1 VAQLDQPQTY
11 PALDGAEGDAAFGVT
26 LVQGLGHAAPHPID
40 AAVTHECEKPGDE
53 APALRV
59 ELSGSTPERDEGVL
73 GRLVSAADLARDA
86 SGQRVR
92 LAVMAV
98 VDGFEGADVAPGDS
112 PHQLFVDRALTALD
126 EPAAQVTLD
135 RAFESLDLEIA
146 LGQVILPFLHEL
158 GERWVTTERS
168 VGHEHFAS
176 NVIGGRLRT
185 LARGWGDGDG
195 RGALLACPPGEQHEL
210 GLLCFGLL
218 LHQRGWR
225 VAYLGAETPASDL
238 AAAIAELSPELVVLA
253 AMGARRF
260 LDSAD
265 GIRALSAQARLAIGG
280 AGASEAVARSLGAE
294 LLADDLVAAAG
305 AVSGAAS

>member
-1 VAQLDQPQTY
+1 MAADGRLRIGELSRRVGVSPELLRAWETRYGLVDPERTPGGLRLYSEDDERRVREMRRQIATGLSAAEAARVA
-11 PALDGAEGDAAFGVT
+11 
-26 LVQGLGHAAPHPID
+26 LGGPAAP
-40 AAVTHECEKPGDE
+40 VS
-53 APALRV
+53 V
-59 ELSGSTPERDEGVL
+59 EQLSS
-73 GRLVSAADLARDA
+73 DL
-86 SGQRVR
+86 
-92 LAVMAV
+92 
-98 VDGFEGADVAPGDS
+98 
-112 PHQLFVDRALTALD
+112 DRALTALD
-126 EPAAQVTLD
+126 EPAAQATLD

-168 VGHEHFAS
+168 VGQEHFAS

-225 VAYLGAETPASDL
+225 VAYLGAATPASDL
-238 AAAIAELSPELVVLA
+238 ATAIAELSPELVVLA
-253 AMGARRF
+253 AISAQRF

-265 GIRALSAQARLAIGG
+265 GIRALSAQAHLAIGG

-294 LLADDLVAAAG
+294 LLADDLVAAAR